1 MRPSQGSEVPVRLS
15 QIADTTGSRIARVRW
30 IVLLAALLLSV
41 ACQHSHAAS
50 PTPAPPK
57 VETRGARVEGS
68 TVRYRIT
75 AAATHGGAT
84 WLAVDDRIVEQAA
97 SRAAWSEVGRV
108 DASVVALSFVSP
120 TDGWAGTTAGLRRTR
135 DGGRSWNA
143 VAIGDGSVAQV
154 DFTDLLHGWIATG
167 GGWRRT
173 TDGGATW
180 TSVDDP
186 CRASAPYVRF
196 TYTGADDGLAYCVQS
211 DIHQVINAVLFR
223 TSDGGES
230 WADVSSALISPV
242 SARDIPGL
250 PARSY
255 PVGLALVSGKAILVN
270 EAGIFVSDD
279 GGKQWRAMTS
289 ASASGEFGT
298 AVIDRAGR
306 VVAVDESGVA
316 AEVIDIDGSRQRLY
330 MLPNDPS
337 LPRSVSSV
345 DPDSRIGASTR
356 TWAEAL
362 PGYELFADAVRWPV
376 IWAIGSP
383 CPPAGDCTDV
393 DLVRSADGGHT
404 WIRILVPGVDPQ
416 HIDVSPHGLIR
427 IESIGA
433 AYETNDAGE
442 TWERV
447 YPPLAAP

>member
-1 MRPSQGSEVPVRLS
+1 MAVPHGSPSMTGLS
-15 QIADTTGSRIARVRW
+15 SRRRAVQRGPK
-30 IVLLAALLLSV
+30 SV
-41 ACQHSHAAS
+41 ALMRAS
-50 PTPAPPK
+50 SRSASCHRPMAGPAQPPASAG
-57 VETRGARVEGS
+57 R
-68 TVRYRIT
+68 
-75 AAATHGGAT
+75 AT
-84 WLAVDDRIVEQAA
+84 
-97 SRAAWSEVGRV
+97 
-108 DASVVALSFVSP
+108 
-120 TDGWAGTTAGLRRTR
+120 
-135 DGGRSWNA
+135 A
-143 VAIGDGSVAQV
+143 VARGMPSRLGMRSVAQV

-330 MLPNDPS
+330 MLPKDPS

-362 PGYELFADAVRWPV
+362 PGYELFCGRRPMACHMGDRLAMPASGRLHGRRPR
-376 IWAIGSP
+376 AFGGRRPHLDSHP
-383 CPPAGDCTDV
+383 RARRRPSAHRRQPPWTHQD
-393 DLVRSADGGHT
+393 
-404 WIRILVPGVDPQ
+404 
-416 HIDVSPHGLIR
+416 
-427 IESIGA
+427 
-433 AYETNDAGE
+433 
-442 TWERV
+442 
-447 YPPLAAP
+447 